1 MKNFRNFFSHEFL
14 CSFKIFRN
22 RSLLS
27 QFFGVVFW
35 DVLTQ
40 PFFFTFY
47 LRIVAWPFPFKA
59 GLRISATFSPGAIVS
74 SFSVLNWAGGAGMGS
89 RAKSSLHCTF
99 DRIEARWCWPPLF
112 APPPPGPR
120 KVAVEERLDEGLVKS
135 MSGRGT
141 CTYEVDVRLQKVI

>member
-1 MKNFRNFFSHEFL
+1 MKNFRNFFFHEFL

-27 QFFGVVFW
+27 QFSGVAFLGCS
-35 DVLTQ
+35 DTAFL
-40 PFFFTFY
+40 FTFY